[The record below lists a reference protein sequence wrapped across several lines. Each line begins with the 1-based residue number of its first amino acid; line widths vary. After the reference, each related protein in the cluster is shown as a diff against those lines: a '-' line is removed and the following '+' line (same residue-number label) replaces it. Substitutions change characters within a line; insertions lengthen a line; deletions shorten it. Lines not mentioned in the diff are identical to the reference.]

1 MSAAGYT
8 TIYNEVLRDRTLS
21 LEAKG
26 LFAVIKSFVGLPDFA
41 LSKRRLGYACSDS
54 AYLLNAAWKELK
66 QKGYLQHYFSQSENG
81 AFCHVYNLMQHP
93 SEPVDFVYSPS
104 IDRPNGDVA
113 CISGA
118 QRDYTNISTSVLR
131 DKTISLASKGLF
143 ALVSHLMKIPDF
155 VLRPEGIRAFCMEK
169 VKHFSTL
176 WKRFKISGLLK
187 QHRFPSD
194 PFGEESHWTYEYE
207 LCETPDLET
216 PYLTNY
222 RADGSVSTV
231 ATIDSFLDKVKKR
244 VAHIRK
250 NKRAN
255 KHTPRPIRRKLRK
268 QIETQVNADT
278 LRQQFGGELT
288 GTIVTAIYNIKYAD
302 KLRVKGT
309 EITQESREQIFR
321 SISQETITRFL
332 NDVTIDYSHVK
343 DPTAYLQTSLYTYH
357 QKLLLQSSQDAIANA
372 DTPDRP
378 LADWEQIWLAQ
389 MADARRRRKEAIA
402 RGEYPEDQE

>member
-1 MSAAGYT
+1 MSATGYT
-8 TIYNEVLRDRTLS
+8 TIYNEVLRDSTLS
-21 LEAKG
+21 LDAKG

-66 QKGYLQHYFSQSENG
+66 QKGYLQHYFSQAENG

-187 QHRFPSD
+187 QHRHPA
-194 PFGEESHWTYEYE
+194 GEENRWTYEYE
-207 LCETPDLET
+207 ICETPDLET

-222 RADGSVSTV
+222 HVDGSVSTV
-231 ATIDSFLDKVKKR
+231 VTIDGFLEKIKKSVSR
-244 VAHIRK
+244 IRK
-250 NKRAN
+250 NVCVNKKDKPRAV
-255 KHTPRPIRRKLRK
+255 RRKERRQLE
-268 QIETQVNADT
+268 QQLNADA
-278 LRQQFGGELT
+278 LRQRFGNDLT
-288 GTIVTAIYNIKYAD
+288 GTVVTTVYNIKHAQR
-302 KLRVKGT
+302 LFIKGA
-309 EITQESREQIFR
+309 EITQERRETVAQM
-321 SISQETITRFL
+321 ISPESVERFL
-332 NDVTIDYSHVK
+332 DSTTLDFSRIKN
-343 DPTAYLQTSLYTYH
+343 PAAYLQTALFAFLEKQCST
-357 QKLLLQSSQDAIANA
+357 DASPA
-372 DTPDRP
+372 DEAPDKP
-378 LADWEQIWLAQ
+378 LADWEQEWLERIKAKLHAQ
-389 MADARRRRKEAIA
+389 ET
-402 RGEYPEDQE
+402 E

>member
-1 MSAAGYT
+1 MSATGYT

-21 LEAKG
+21 LDAKG

-41 LSKRRLGYACSDS
+41 LSKRRLSYACSDS
-54 AYLLNAAWKELK
+54 GYLLNAAWKELK

-131 DKTISLASKGLF
+131 DRTISLASKGLF

-187 QHRFPSD
+187 QHRHPA
-194 PFGEESHWTYEYE
+194 GEENRWTYEYE
-207 LCETPDLET
+207 ICETPDLET
-216 PYLTNY
+216 PYLTNHH
-222 RADGSVSTV
+222 ADGSVSTI
-231 ATIDSFLDKVKKR
+231 ATIDGFLEKLKKH
-244 VAHIRK
+244 VSHIRK
-250 NKRAN
+250 NVSLKKKDKPRAV
-255 KHTPRPIRRKLRK
+255 RRKERRQVEA
-268 QIETQVNADT
+268 QINADA
-278 LRQQFGGELT
+278 LRGRFGNDLT
-288 GTIVTAIYNIKYAD
+288 GTVVTAVYNIKHAD
-302 KLRVKGT
+302 KLFIKGA
-309 EITQESREQIFR
+309 EITQERRETVAQM
-321 SISQETITRFL
+321 ISPESVERFL
-332 NDVTIDYSHVK
+332 DSTTLDLSRIKN
-343 DPTAYLQTSLYTYH
+343 PAAYLQTALFDFLEKQCST
-357 QKLLLQSSQDAIANA
+357 DASPAEA
-372 DTPDRP
+372 APDKP
-378 LADWEQIWLAQ
+378 LADWELAWIAQ
-389 MADARRRRKEAIA
+389 VQDRRRRREEAIA
-402 RGEYPEDQE
+402 RGEYQD

>member
-26 LFAVIKSFVGLPDFA
+26 LFAVIKSCVGLPDFA

-66 QKGYLQHYFSQSENG
+66 HKGYLQHYFSQSENG

-104 IDRPNGDVA
+104 IDRPNGDVV
-113 CISGA
+113 CISEA

-176 WKRFKISGLLK
+176 WKRFKLSGLLK
-187 QHRFPSD
+187 QHRFPS
-194 PFGEESHWTYEYE
+194 GQENHWTYEYE

-222 RADGSVSTV
+222 HIDGSVSTV
-231 ATIDSFLDKVKKR
+231 ATIDGFLEKIKKNVSR
-244 VAHIRK
+244 IRK
-250 NKRAN
+250 NVSIKKKDKPRAV
-255 KHTPRPIRRKLRK
+255 RRKERRQVEA
-268 QIETQVNADT
+268 QISADA
-278 LRQQFGGELT
+278 LRQRFGNDLT
-288 GTIVTAIYNIKYAD
+288 GTVLTAVYNIKHAQR
-302 KLRVKGT
+302 LFIKGT
-309 EITQESREQIFR
+309 EIAQKRRETVAQMISPESVERVLDSTTLDLSRIK
-321 SISQETITRFL
+321 
-332 NDVTIDYSHVK
+332 N
-343 DPTAYLQTSLYTYH
+343 PAAYLQTALFDFLEKQCST
-357 QKLLLQSSQDAIANA
+357 DASPA
-372 DTPDRP
+372 DEAPDKP
-378 LADWEQIWLAQ
+378 LADWEQAWLAQ
-389 MADARRRRKEAIA
+389 VKDRRRRREEAIA
-402 RGEYPEDQE
+402 RGEYQD

>member
-54 AYLLNAAWKELK
+54 GYLLNAAWKELK

-131 DKTISLASKGLF
+131 DKSISLASKGLF
-143 ALVSHLMKIPDF
+143 ALVSHLMKIPGF

-187 QHRFPSD
+187 QHRHPA
-194 PFGEESHWTYEYE
+194 GEENRWTYEYE
-207 LCETPDLET
+207 ICETPDLET
-216 PYLTNY
+216 PYLTNHHV
-222 RADGSVSTV
+222 DGSVSTI
-231 ATIDSFLDKVKKR
+231 ATIGDFLEKLKKR
-244 VAHIRK
+244 VSRIRK
-250 NKRAN
+250 NVRSTKKKDKPRAV
-255 KHTPRPIRRKLRK
+255 RRKERRQVEAQISADALR
-268 QIETQVNADT
+268 
-278 LRQQFGGELT
+278 RRFGNDLT
-288 GTIVTAIYNIKYAD
+288 GTVVTAVYNIKHAQR
-302 KLRVKGT
+302 LFIKGA
-309 EITQESREQIFR
+309 EITQERRETVAQM
-321 SISQETITRFL
+321 ISPESVERFL
-332 NDVTIDYSHVK
+332 DSTTLDCSRIKN
-343 DPTAYLQTSLYTYH
+343 PAAYLQTALFAFLEKQCSTD
-357 QKLLLQSSQDAIANA
+357 SSPVEAA
-372 DTPDRP
+372 PDRP
-378 LADWEQIWLAQ
+378 LADWELEWLERVKAK
-389 MADARRRRKEAIA
+389 RHS
-402 RGEYPEDQE
+402 QETE

>member
-1 MSAAGYT
+1 MSATGYT

-21 LEAKG
+21 LNAKG

-66 QKGYLQHYFSQSENG
+66 QKGYLQHYFSQAENG

-155 VLRPEGIRAFCMEK
+155 VLRPEGIRSFCMEK
-169 VKHFSTL
+169 IKHFSTL

-187 QHRFPSD
+187 QHRHPA
-194 PFGEESHWTYEYE
+194 GEENRWTYEYE
-207 LCETPDLET
+207 ICETPDLET
-216 PYLTNY
+216 PYLTNHH
-222 RADGSVSTV
+222 ADGSISTI
-231 ATIDSFLDKVKKR
+231 ATIGDFLEKLKKR
-244 VAHIRK
+244 VSRIRK
-250 NKRAN
+250 NVRKKDKPRAV
-255 KHTPRPIRRKLRK
+255 RRKERR
-268 QIETQVNADT
+268 QIEQQLNADA
-278 LRQQFGGELT
+278 LRRRFGNDLT
-288 GTIVTAIYNIKYAD
+288 GTVVTAVYNIKHAPR
-302 KLRVKGT
+302 LFIKGA
-309 EITQESREQIFR
+309 EITQERRETVAQM
-321 SISQETITRFL
+321 ISPESVERFL
-332 NDVTIDYSHVK
+332 GSTALDLSRIDNPV
-343 DPTAYLQTSLYTYH
+343 AYLQTALFDFLEKQCST
-357 QKLLLQSSQDAIANA
+357 DASPA
-372 DTPDRP
+372 DKAPDKP
-378 LADWEQIWLAQ
+378 LADWEQAWLAQ
-389 MADARRRRKEAIA
+389 KAEARRRREEAIA
-402 RGEYPEDQE
+402 RGEYQD

>member
-8 TIYNEVLRDRTLS
+8 TIYNEVLRDKSLS
-21 LEAKG
+21 LSAKG

-66 QKGYLQHYFSQSENG
+66 HKGYLQHYFSQSENG

-113 CISGA
+113 CISDA
-118 QRDYTNISTSVLR
+118 QRDYTNISTAVLR

-155 VLRPEGIRAFCMEK
+155 VLRPEGIRSFCMEK
-169 VKHFSTL
+169 IKHFSTL

-187 QHRFPSD
+187 QHRHPA
-194 PFGEESHWTYEYE
+194 GEENHWTYEYE
-207 LCETPDLET
+207 ICETPDLET

-222 RADGSVSTV
+222 HIDGSVSTV
-231 ATIDSFLDKVKKR
+231 ATIDGFLAKIKKR

-250 NKRAN
+250 TTRTKKKNQPRAV
-255 KHTPRPIRRKLRK
+255 RRKLRK
-268 QIETQVNADT
+268 QIEQQINADA
-278 LRQQFGGELT
+278 LRRQFGSELT
-288 GTIVTAIYNIKYAD
+288 GTVVTAVCNIKHAD
-302 KLRVKGT
+302 KLFIKGA
-309 EITQESREQIFR
+309 EVTQENREQVSR
-321 SISQETITRFL
+321 CISQESMERFL
-332 NDVTIDYSHVK
+332 NSVTIDFGRIENPV
-343 DPTAYLQTSLYTYH
+343 AYLQTALFDFLEKQCST
-357 QKLLLQSSQDAIANA
+357 DASPA
-372 DTPDRP
+372 DEAPDKP
-378 LADWEQIWLAQ
+378 LADWELEWLE
-389 MADARRRRKEAIA
+389 RVKVKRHS
-402 RGEYPEDQE
+402 QETE

>member
-8 TIYNEVLRDRTLS
+8 TIYNEVLRDKSLS
-21 LEAKG
+21 LSAKG

-118 QRDYTNISTSVLR
+118 QRDYTNISTAVLR
-131 DKTISLASKGLF
+131 DRSISLASKGLF

-155 VLRPEGIRAFCMEK
+155 VLRPEGIRSFCLEK

-187 QHRFPSD
+187 QHRHPA
-194 PFGEESHWTYEYE
+194 GEENRWTYEYE
-207 LCETPDLET
+207 ICETPDLET
-216 PYLTNY
+216 PYLTNHHV
-222 RADGSVSTV
+222 DGSVSTI
-231 ATIDSFLDKVKKR
+231 ATIGDFLEKLKKR
-244 VAHIRK
+244 VSRIRK
-250 NKRAN
+250 NVSIKKKDKPRAV
-255 KHTPRPIRRKLRK
+255 RRKERRQVEAQISADALR
-268 QIETQVNADT
+268 
-278 LRQQFGGELT
+278 RRFGNDLT
-288 GTIVTAIYNIKYAD
+288 GTVVTAVYNIKHAD
-302 KLRVKGT
+302 KLFIKGA
-309 EITQESREQIFR
+309 EITQERRETVAQM
-321 SISQETITRFL
+321 ISPESVERFL
-332 NDVTIDYSHVK
+332 DSTALDLSRIEN
-343 DPTAYLQTSLYTYH
+343 PAAYLQTALFAFLEKQCSTDG
-357 QKLLLQSSQDAIANA
+357 SPA
-372 DTPDRP
+372 DEAPDKP
-378 LADWEQIWLAQ
+378 LADWELEWLERVKAK
-389 MADARRRRKEAIA
+389 RHS
-402 RGEYPEDQE
+402 QETE

>member
-54 AYLLNAAWKELK
+54 GYLLNAAWKELK
-66 QKGYLQHYFSQSENG
+66 QKGYLQHYFSQAENG

-93 SEPVDFVYSPS
+93 SEPVDYVYSPS

-187 QHRFPSD
+187 QHRHPA
-194 PFGEESHWTYEYE
+194 GEENRWTYEYE
-207 LCETPDLET
+207 ICETPDLET

-222 RADGSVSTV
+222 HADGSVSTI
-231 ATIDSFLDKVKKR
+231 ATIDGFLEKLKKR
-244 VAHIRK
+244 VSHIRK
-250 NKRAN
+250 NVRKKDKPRAV
-255 KHTPRPIRRKLRK
+255 RRKERR
-268 QIETQVNADT
+268 QIEQQLNADA
-278 LRQQFGGELT
+278 LRQRFGNDLT
-288 GTIVTAIYNIKYAD
+288 GTVVTAVYNIKHAD
-302 KLRVKGT
+302 KLFIKGA
-309 EITQESREQIFR
+309 EIAQEHRETVAQM
-321 SISQETITRFL
+321 ISPENVERFL
-332 NDVTIDYSHVK
+332 DSTTLDLSRIKN
-343 DPTAYLQTSLYTYH
+343 PAAYLQTALFDFLEKQCGT
-357 QKLLLQSSQDAIANA
+357 DAAEAAPN
-372 DTPDRP
+372 RP
-378 LADWEQIWLAQ
+378 LADWEQAWLAQ
-389 MADARRRRKEAIA
+389 KAEARRRREEAIA
-402 RGEYPEDQE
+402 RGEYQD

>member
-1 MSAAGYT
+1 MSATGYT

-21 LEAKG
+21 LNAKG

-187 QHRFPSD
+187 QHRHPA
-194 PFGEESHWTYEYE
+194 GEENHWTYEYE
-207 LCETPDLET
+207 ICETPDLET

-222 RADGSVSTV
+222 HVDGSVSTI
-231 ATIDSFLDKVKKR
+231 ATIGDFLEKLKKR
-244 VAHIRK
+244 VSHIRK
-250 NKRAN
+250 NVRKKDKPRAV
-255 KHTPRPIRRKLRK
+255 RRKERR
-268 QIETQVNADT
+268 QIEQQLNADA
-278 LRQQFGGELT
+278 LRQRFGNDLT
-288 GTIVTAIYNIKYAD
+288 GTVVTAVYNIKHAD
-302 KLRVKGT
+302 KLFIKGA
-309 EITQESREQIFR
+309 EIAQEHRETVAQM
-321 SISQETITRFL
+321 ISPENVERFL
-332 NDVTIDYSHVK
+332 DSTTLDLSRIKN
-343 DPTAYLQTSLYTYH
+343 PAAYLQTALFDFLEKQCST
-357 QKLLLQSSQDAIANA
+357 DASPAET
-372 DTPDRP
+372 TPDKP
-378 LADWEQIWLAQ
+378 LADWEQAWLAQ
-389 MADARRRRKEAIA
+389 KAEARRRREEAIA
-402 RGEYPEDQE
+402 RGEYQD

>member
-66 QKGYLQHYFSQSENG
+66 QKGYLQHYFSQAENG

-155 VLRPEGIRAFCMEK
+155 ILRPEGIRAFCMEK

-187 QHRFPSD
+187 QHRFPS
-194 PFGEESHWTYEYE
+194 GQENHWTYEYK

-222 RADGSVSTV
+222 HVDGSVSTI
-231 ATIDSFLDKVKKR
+231 ATIGDFLEKLKKR
-244 VAHIRK
+244 VSRIRK
-250 NKRAN
+250 NVSIQKKDKPRAV
-255 KHTPRPIRRKLRK
+255 RRKERR
-268 QIETQVNADT
+268 QIEQQLNADA
-278 LRQQFGGELT
+278 LRGRFGNDLT
-288 GTIVTAIYNIKYAD
+288 GTVVTAVYNIKYAD
-302 KLRVKGT
+302 KLFIKGA
-309 EITQESREQIFR
+309 EITQERRETVAQM
-321 SISQETITRFL
+321 ISPESVERFL
-332 NDVTIDYSHVK
+332 DSTTLDFSRIKN
-343 DPTAYLQTSLYTYH
+343 PAAYLQTALFDFLEKQCST
-357 QKLLLQSSQDAIANA
+357 DASPA
-372 DTPDRP
+372 DEAPDKP
-378 LADWEQIWLAQ
+378 LADWELAWIAQ
-389 MADARRRRKEAIA
+389 VQDRRRRREEEIA
-402 RGEYPEDQE
+402 RGEYQD

>member
-54 AYLLNAAWKELK
+54 GYLLNAAWKELK
-66 QKGYLQHYFSQSENG
+66 QKGYLQHYFSQAENG

-113 CISGA
+113 CISDA
-118 QRDYTNISTSVLR
+118 QRDYTNISTAVLR

-187 QHRFPSD
+187 QHRHPA
-194 PFGEESHWTYEYE
+194 GEENRWTYEYE
-207 LCETPDLET
+207 ICETPDLET

-222 RADGSVSTV
+222 HVDGSVSTI
-231 ATIDSFLDKVKKR
+231 ATIGDFLEKLKKHVSR
-244 VAHIRK
+244 IRK
-250 NKRAN
+250 NVSIKKKGKPRAV
-255 KHTPRPIRRKLRK
+255 RRKERR
-268 QIETQVNADT
+268 QIEQQLNADA
-278 LRQQFGGELT
+278 LRGRFGNDLT
-288 GTIVTAIYNIKYAD
+288 GTVVTAVYNIKHAD
-302 KLRVKGT
+302 KLFIKGA
-309 EITQESREQIFR
+309 EITQERRETVAQM
-321 SISQETITRFL
+321 ISSESVERFL
-332 NDVTIDYSHVK
+332 DSTTLDFSRIKNPAS
-343 DPTAYLQTSLYTYH
+343 YLQTALFAFLEKQCSTD
-357 QKLLLQSSQDAIANA
+357 SSPA
-372 DTPDRP
+372 DEAPDKP
-378 LADWEQIWLAQ
+378 LADWELEWFERVKAK
-389 MADARRRRKEAIA
+389 RHS
-402 RGEYPEDQE
+402 PETE

>member
-54 AYLLNAAWKELK
+54 GYLLNAAWKELK
-66 QKGYLQHYFSQSENG
+66 QKGYLQHYFSQAENG

-187 QHRFPSD
+187 QHRHPA
-194 PFGEESHWTYEYE
+194 GEENRWTYEYE
-207 LCETPDLET
+207 ICETPDLET

-222 RADGSVSTV
+222 HVDGSVSTI
-231 ATIDSFLDKVKKR
+231 ATIGDFLEKLKKHVSR
-244 VAHIRK
+244 IRK
-250 NKRAN
+250 NVSIKKKGKPRAV
-255 KHTPRPIRRKLRK
+255 RRKERR
-268 QIETQVNADT
+268 QIEQQINADA
-278 LRQQFGGELT
+278 LRQLFGNDLT
-288 GTIVTAIYNIKYAD
+288 GTVVTAVCNIKYAD
-302 KLRVKGT
+302 KLFIKGAAV
-309 EITQESREQIFR
+309 TQERRETVAQM
-321 SISQETITRFL
+321 ISSESVERFL
-332 NDVTIDYSHVK
+332 DSTTLDFSRIKNPAS
-343 DPTAYLQTSLYTYH
+343 YLQTALFAFLEKQCSTD
-357 QKLLLQSSQDAIANA
+357 SSPA
-372 DTPDRP
+372 DEAPDKP
-378 LADWEQIWLAQ
+378 LADWELEWFERVKAK
-389 MADARRRRKEAIA
+389 RHS
-402 RGEYPEDQE
+402 PETE

>member
-54 AYLLNAAWKELK
+54 GYLLNAAWKELK
-66 QKGYLQHYFSQSENG
+66 QKGYLQHYFSQAENG

-93 SEPVDFVYSPS
+93 SEPVDFVYSPA

-118 QRDYTNISTSVLR
+118 QRDYTNISTSLLR

-187 QHRFPSD
+187 QHRFPS
-194 PFGEESHWTYEYE
+194 GQENHWTYEYE

-222 RADGSVSTV
+222 HVDGSVSTI
-231 ATIDSFLDKVKKR
+231 ATIGDFLEKLKKHVSR
-244 VAHIRK
+244 IRK
-250 NKRAN
+250 NVSIKKKGKPRAV
-255 KHTPRPIRRKLRK
+255 RRKERR
-268 QIETQVNADT
+268 QIEQQINADA
-278 LRQQFGGELT
+278 LRQLFGNDLT
-288 GTIVTAIYNIKYAD
+288 GTVVTAVCNIKYAD
-302 KLRVKGT
+302 KLFIKGAAV
-309 EITQESREQIFR
+309 TQERRETVAQM
-321 SISQETITRFL
+321 ISSESVERFL
-332 NDVTIDYSHVK
+332 DSTTLDFSRIKN
-343 DPTAYLQTSLYTYH
+343 PAAYLQTALFAFLEKQCSTD
-357 QKLLLQSSQDAIANA
+357 SSPA
-372 DTPDRP
+372 DEAPDKP
-378 LADWEQIWLAQ
+378 LADWELEWFERVKAK
-389 MADARRRRKEAIA
+389 RHS
-402 RGEYPEDQE
+402 QENE

>member
-54 AYLLNAAWKELK
+54 GYLLNAAWKELK
-66 QKGYLQHYFSQSENG
+66 HKGYLQHYFSQSENG

-131 DKTISLASKGLF
+131 DRTISLASKGLF
-143 ALVSHLMKIPDF
+143 ALVSHLMKIPGF
-155 VLRPEGIRAFCMEK
+155 VLRPEGIRSFCLEK

-187 QHRFPSD
+187 QHRHPA
-194 PFGEESHWTYEYE
+194 GEENRWTYEYE
-207 LCETPDLET
+207 ICETPDLET

-222 RADGSVSTV
+222 HVDGSVSTI
-231 ATIDSFLDKVKKR
+231 ATIDGFLEKLKKR
-244 VAHIRK
+244 VSRIRK
-250 NKRAN
+250 NVRKQDKPRAV
-255 KHTPRPIRRKLRK
+255 RRKERR
-268 QIETQVNADT
+268 QIEQQLNADA
-278 LRQQFGGELT
+278 LRQRFGNDLT
-288 GTIVTAIYNIKYAD
+288 GTVVTAVYNIKHAD
-302 KLRVKGT
+302 KLFIKGA
-309 EITQESREQIFR
+309 EITQERRETVAQM
-321 SISQETITRFL
+321 ISPENVERFL
-332 NDVTIDYSHVK
+332 DSTALDFIRIKN
-343 DPTAYLQTSLYTYH
+343 PAAYLQTALFDFLEKQCST
-357 QKLLLQSSQDAIANA
+357 DASPAETA
-372 DTPDRP
+372 PDKP
-378 LADWEQIWLAQ
+378 LADWEQAWLAQ
-389 MADARRRRKEAIA
+389 KASSRRRREEAIA
-402 RGEYPEDQE
+402 RGEYQD